1 METFQCVHRLNIRA
15 LATMRWSTSHS
26 VLFIESDLLRIFD
39 YMYFHIEII
48 NSCMVGDNRPGDG
61 LLLRFRRT
69 INNLFFFFFSFSRAS
84 KQESSKSLLKYLL
97 LVSSRVPNLS
107 SCYRGIKSDSAQ
119 TCRQHAHTT
128 L

>member
-69 INNLFFFFFSFSRAS
+69 INNLFFSFFFSSSQEPQSKRA
-84 KQESSKSLLKYLL
+84 
-97 LVSSRVPNLS
+97 PNL
-107 SCYRGIKSDSAQ
+107 C
-119 TCRQHAHTT
+119 
-128 L
+128 